1 MVMDAQGVGPIRQA
15 EMSVPEKE
23 LVGGLSEWIGSF
35 GVAKA
40 GMRVLF

>member
-1 MVMDAQGVGPIRQA
+1 MSAQGVGPIREA
-15 EMSVPEKE
+15 KMGVPEKE
-23 LVGGLSEWIGSF
+23 LVGSLSQWIGEF